1 MRLGWWGLGLGLATG
16 FGDVALGLWLGL
28 DFRIAGRDVT
38 LPVAA
43 FLASGYA
50 ALGFCVGY
58 LLDARARAR
67 RDADTIRAQMRA
79 LEESQRRAA
88 QNEKL
93 AAIGRLAAGVA
104 HEVRNPLGVI
114 RASAA
119 MVQESFEPGEEP
131 HRACQFIC
139 EETDRLNGLITSLLG
154 FARPTEP
161 RLQTLSIEKV
171 LDRALALG
179 AGELERR
186 RLRVTRR
193 VAPGLPEL
201 VADPDLLAQMVLG
214 LVTNAAEAVGEDGR
228 IELRVEAR
236 RDAVI
241 LDVADSGPGVS
252 LEDAERIFEPFF
264 TTKDTGT
271 GLGLAMTA
279 RIVEAHA
286 GQIEVVQG
294 AGAGADGR
302 GACFRVH
309 IPVRSLR
316 SPAAHSAP
324 AEPACGAGEDLP

>member
-1 MRLGWWGLGLGLATG
+1 MSSRSWKSPAAPLPHMLSRVVSWVAPPRGKARRGPWIHTAARDVAQAPHAAGTQRPGRHRRSRASSVPARALLSEGVVVLSAEEAMRLGWWGLGLGIATG
-16 FGDVALGLWLGL
+16 VGDVAFGLWLGL
-28 DFRIAGRDVT
+28 DFRMAERDVT

-67 RDADTIRAQMRA
+67 RDADTIRAQLRA

-119 MVQESFEPGEEP
+119 MLQEGFEPGEEP
-131 HRACQFIC
+131 HRACRFIC

-186 RLRVTRR
+186 RVGVARR
-193 VAPGLPEL
+193 VAPGLPE
-201 VADPDLLAQMVLG
+201 
-214 LVTNAAEAVGEDGR
+214 
-228 IELRVEAR
+228 
-236 RDAVI
+236 
-241 LDVADSGPGVS
+241 
-252 LEDAERIFEPFF
+252 
-264 TTKDTGT
+264 
-271 GLGLAMTA
+271 
-279 RIVEAHA
+279 
-286 GQIEVVQG
+286 
-294 AGAGADGR
+294 
-302 GACFRVH
+302 
-309 IPVRSLR
+309 
-316 SPAAHSAP
+316 
-324 AEPACGAGEDLP
+324 